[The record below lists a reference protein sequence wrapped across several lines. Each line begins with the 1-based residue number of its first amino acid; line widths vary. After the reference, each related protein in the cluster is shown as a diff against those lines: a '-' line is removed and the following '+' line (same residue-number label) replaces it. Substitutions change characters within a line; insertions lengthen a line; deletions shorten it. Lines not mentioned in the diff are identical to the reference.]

1 MTGRELYEAIGQVD
15 EKYLDMVD
23 TPEMENTNMKQKHFT
38 VRKTITY
45 ILAAAICISILTM
58 TAMAAGWFPNIFAAV
73 KPSTKED
80 ADVLE
85 AAIQVTQSQEPE
97 TVTVPEID
105 FTQFTLFERYYDGES
120 VLIGYDLNKVMPET
134 IVGFQPDPQL
144 LAQIKELPRW
154 IQARN
159 PEQTDDN
166 LENMYAQGFITE
178 EAYQGT
184 LDSRTENAKK
194 YGLDKYWQI
203 VMDSQMKEELSAEQY
218 EKFWDI
224 LLKDG
229 ACCVAIPQ
237 KAFVADHIY
246 INGTDCGEVL
256 GPDCGSFRSD
266 YTTDLG
272 ECILLNPIPET
283 TRNLNTVDIS
293 IRLKSGWH
301 YWYMELDGDVYEK
314 YVPNDAYDATF
325 TLENVNK

>member
-23 TPEMENTNMKQKHFT
+23 TPEMENTNMILKHFT

-45 ILAAAICISILTM
+45 ILAAAICISILTI
-58 TAMAAGWFPNIFAAV
+58 TAMAAGWIPNIFAAV

-80 ADVLE
+80 ADILE
-85 AAIQVTQSQEPE
+85 AAIQVSQSLEPE
-97 TVTVPEID
+97 TVTVPEVD

-120 VLIGYDLNKVMPET
+120 ILLGYDLNKVMPET

-144 LAQIKELPRW
+144 LARIKELPCW
-154 IQARN
+154 MQASN

-166 LENMYAQGFITE
+166 LENMYTQGFITE
-178 EAYQGT
+178 ETYQGT

-194 YGLDKYWQI
+194 YGLDRYWQI
-203 VMDSQMKEELSAEQY
+203 TTDSRMKEELSAEQY
-218 EKFWDI
+218 DKFWKI
-224 LLKDG
+224 LLEDG
-229 ACCVAIPQ
+229 ACCVVIPQ

-246 INGTDCGEVL
+246 INGNDCGEVL

-266 YTTDLG
+266 YTTELG
-272 ECILLNPIPET
+272 ECILLNPIPES